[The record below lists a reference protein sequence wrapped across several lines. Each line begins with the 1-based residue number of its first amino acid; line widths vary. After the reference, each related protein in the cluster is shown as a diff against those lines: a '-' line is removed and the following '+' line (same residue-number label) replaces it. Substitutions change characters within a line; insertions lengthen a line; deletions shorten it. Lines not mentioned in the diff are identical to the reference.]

1 MYHEQNM
8 SDSVRPVSNSA
19 TLFTLLLL
27 LLCSAML
34 HIPEQEIATA
44 QTKTRTTAPASNILT
59 YRSSIYGFIVHYP
72 EGWQKVEFSK
82 GIVDGAR
89 NTVVNFLSPLEGPS
103 DTFREYLIIQIA
115 NVTSQDLS
123 LKAFTGEQIIFLKES
138 FPSFSLLESNR
149 STTLTSHIAYEV
161 VYTYNDPI
169 IGTAKAMEIW
179 IMDGGKAYILSYH
192 ADIAKYSKY
201 LPTIRKMIG
210 SFATLK

>member
-1 MYHEQNM
+1 M
-8 SDSVRPVSNSA
+8 SNIVRPASNSA

-27 LLCSAML
+27 LLSSAML
-34 HIPEQEIATA
+34 HIPEKEIATA
-44 QTKTRTTAPASNILT
+44 QTKTSLTTTTPASNMLT
-59 YRSSIYGFIVHYP
+59 YKSSNYGFIVHYP
-72 EGWQKVEFSK
+72 DGWQKVEFSR
-82 GIVDGAR
+82 GIGDGTR

-103 DTFREYLIIQIA
+103 DTFREYLIIQTA

-123 LKAFTGEQIIFLKES
+123 LKAFTGEQITFLKES

-161 VYTYNDPI
+161 IYTYNDPI
-169 IGTAKAMEIW
+169 IATAKAMEIW

-201 LPTIRKMIG
+201 LPTIRKMID

>member
-1 MYHEQNM
+1 M
-8 SDSVRPVSNSA
+8 
-19 TLFTLLLL
+19 
-27 LLCSAML
+27 
-34 HIPEQEIATA
+34 
-44 QTKTRTTAPASNILT
+44 
-59 YRSSIYGFIVHYP
+59 
-72 EGWQKVEFSK
+72 
-82 GIVDGAR
+82 
-89 NTVVNFLSPLEGPS
+89 
-103 DTFREYLIIQIA
+103 
-115 NVTSQDLS
+115 TSQDLS

-169 IGTAKAMEIW
+169 LGTAKAMEIW

-210 SFATLK
+210 SFATLR